1 MRGVD
6 WLRRRANTDNRRC
19 FQNSE
24 AAMELGMAA
33 EAVRLFLFPLTAAHR
48 VAVQRGERQNLGH
61 ELLHSFV
68 LFSPYSADSTGST

>member
-1 MRGVD
+1 
-6 WLRRRANTDNRRC
+6 
-19 FQNSE
+19 
-24 AAMELGMAA
+24 MAA

-48 VAVQRGERQNLGH
+48 VAVRRGERQNLGH